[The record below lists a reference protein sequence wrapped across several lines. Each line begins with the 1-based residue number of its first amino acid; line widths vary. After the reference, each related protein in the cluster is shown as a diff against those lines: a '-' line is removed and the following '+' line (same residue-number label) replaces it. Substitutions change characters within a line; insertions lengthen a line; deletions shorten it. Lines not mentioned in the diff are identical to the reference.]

1 MKDENGRADALPFS
15 LQQIPVFLIEISV
28 RVGIDF
34 AEFPCERGITMRLA
48 LIGLSLCILAFA
60 VTTPLPTQGQDQM
73 PYASMASSKFMN
85 LPMLPSC
92 MTLSAQHGDPMK
104 GPAILLIKFTSG
116 CVVPW
121 HWHTADEN
129 LMMVSGKGKAEM
141 KSGGSHPMAMGD
153 YIFLEGRQTHQF
165 TCTSSCM
172 LFDVI
177 GGAFDIHY
185 VSADGT
191 EIPPDQA
198 LKPMAKA
205 GAMKK
210 P

>member
-1 MKDENGRADALPFS
+1 
-15 LQQIPVFLIEISV
+15 
-28 RVGIDF
+28 
-34 AEFPCERGITMRLA
+34 MRLA
-48 LIGLSLCILAFA
+48 LFVLLAFA
-60 VTTPLPTQGQDQM
+60 LPTPLVAHSQDQM
-73 PYASMASSKFMN
+73 PYASMPSSKFMT
-85 LPMLPSC
+85 LPMLPAC

-121 HWHTADEN
+121 HWHTSNEN
-129 LMMVSGKGKAEM
+129 LLMVSGKAKGEM
-141 KSGGSHPMAMGD
+141 KSGGAHSLAAGD
-153 YIFLEGRQTHQF
+153 YLFLPAKQTHQF
-165 TCTSSCM
+165 TCISSCVV
-172 LFDVI
+172 FDVI

-185 VSADGT
+185 VDADGK

>member
-1 MKDENGRADALPFS
+1 
-15 LQQIPVFLIEISV
+15 
-28 RVGIDF
+28 
-34 AEFPCERGITMRLA
+34 MRLA
-48 LIGLSLCILAFA
+48 HLKCLSLLVLLACSLI
-60 VTTPLPTQGQDQM
+60 TPPAAQSQDQM
-73 PYASMASSKFMN
+73 PYAAMASSKFMS
-85 LPMLPSC
+85 LPMLPAC

-104 GPAILLIKFTSG
+104 GPATLLIKFTSG

-153 YIFLEGRQTHQF
+153 YIYLPGKETHRF
-165 TCTSSCM
+165 TCISSCM

-185 VSADGT
+185 VDSEGK
-191 EIPPDQA
+191 EIPVDQA
-198 LKPMAKA
+198 LKAMAKP
-205 GAMKK
+205 AMGKK

>member
-1 MKDENGRADALPFS
+1 MRFARLDNFCL
-15 LQQIPVFLIEISV
+15 FLV
-28 RVGIDF
+28 
-34 AEFPCERGITMRLA
+34 LA
-48 LIGLSLCILAFA
+48 SAFA
-60 VTTPLPTQGQDQM
+60 APPAAWSQDQM
-73 PYASMASSKFMN
+73 PYASLASSKFMN

-104 GPAILLIKFTSG
+104 GAAILLIKFTSG

-121 HWHTADEN
+121 HWHTWDEN

-153 YIFLEGRQTHQF
+153 YIYLAGKGVHQF
-165 TCTSSCM
+165 TCISSCV

-177 GGAFDIHY
+177 GGTFDIHY
-185 VSADGT
+185 VDADGK

-198 LKPMAKA
+198 LKPMGKS
-205 GAMKK
+205 GEMKK

>member
-1 MKDENGRADALPFS
+1 
-15 LQQIPVFLIEISV
+15 
-28 RVGIDF
+28 
-34 AEFPCERGITMRLA
+34 MRLA
-48 LIGLSLCILAFA
+48 LLGLSLCVLAFA
-60 VTTPLPTQGQDQM
+60 VTTPLLAHGQDQM

-129 LMMVSGKGKAEM
+129 LMMVSGKGKADM

-153 YIFLEGRQTHQF
+153 YIFLAGKQTHRF
-165 TCTSSCM
+165 TCISSCV

-185 VSADGT
+185 VDADGK